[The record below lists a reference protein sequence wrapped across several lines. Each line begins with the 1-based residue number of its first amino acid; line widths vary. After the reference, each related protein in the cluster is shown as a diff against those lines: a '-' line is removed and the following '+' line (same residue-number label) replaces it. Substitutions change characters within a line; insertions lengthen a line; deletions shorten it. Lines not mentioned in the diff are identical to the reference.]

1 MVAYTGSQ
9 SSVVSLRPR
18 SNAAAH
24 TNDISVRFKTPK
36 RSGVLF
42 AATSRGYN
50 DHIRAF
56 LDDGVLKVD
65 ANVGRVMQVNAPVLF
80 CSVVFCSRPRS
91 EGWPHH
97 TEYTDIAKFAV

>member
-18 SNAAAH
+18 SNAAH
-24 TNDISVRFKTPK
+24 TNDISLRFKTPK

-80 CSVVFCSRPRS
+80 CSVLSCSRPRP